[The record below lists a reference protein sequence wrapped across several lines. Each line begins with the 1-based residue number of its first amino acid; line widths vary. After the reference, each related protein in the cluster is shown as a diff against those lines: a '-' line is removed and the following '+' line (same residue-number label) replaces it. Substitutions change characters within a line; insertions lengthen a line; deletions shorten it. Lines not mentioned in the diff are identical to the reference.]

1 MRMTVGWLEARTNPR
16 NRPAERAEH
25 AVDGHK
31 GMYAWVYPSGAV
43 VFVYRYTRPG
53 TAERRKMRLGEYGP
67 GGITLEE
74 AFDLHRQAQR
84 ELEKG
89 LDPIEEREKRRQAE
103 ELARI
108 ERAGADTVARLVE
121 QFVHR
126 RLRAERWD
134 ETRGTWVRDERAKT
148 KARKRPNQAA
158 ALLGYVPPDAPP
170 RRRKSRHK
178 AVSTFVG
185 KLGHIR
191 ARELTKRQII
201 AFLDSIVD
209 RGAPVV
215 ANRVHALLVQLFKWA
230 AGKDIIPAS
239 PLVSIERPGG
249 TEASRTRAL
258 SADEIRA
265 LWSKLDTADMAEPTK
280 LALKLLLVTG
290 QRRGEITLAEWSHF
304 DLDAKLWTI
313 PVDLLKSSHSRRANV
328 QPHVVPLS
336 EPAIDLLNRLREI
349 TGRGRYA
356 LPAHASS
363 RHTKPYSTGVLTR
376 AVRQNEKH
384 FAIPHFTPH
393 DLRRTCRTGLSQL
406 KVAPHIAE
414 RVLNHAP
421 PKMEGTYDMYE
432 YLEEK
437 RLALELWAT
446 HLTAIVEGQQLAAIL
461 MDNCSES
468 ANVAAAE

>member
-1 MRMTVGWLEARTNPR
+1 MKITAGWLDSRKLAR
-16 NRPAERAEH
+16 NRRQDRQEVPIE
-25 AVDGHK
+25 GHR
-31 GMYAWVYPSGAV
+31 GMYAWVYPSGAI

-53 TAERRKMRLGEYGP
+53 TTERRKMRLGEYGK

-74 AFDLHRQAQR
+74 AFDLHRHAQR

-103 ELARI
+103 ERARS

-134 ETRGTWVRDERAKT
+134 ESRGTWVRDERAKT

-158 ALLGYVPPDAPP
+158 ALLGYAPPDAAPRKRKG
-170 RRRKSRHK
+170 RRRP
-178 AVSTFVG
+178 VPTFVD
-185 KLGHIR
+185 KLGHIK
-191 ARELTKRQII
+191 APELTKRQII

-230 AGKDIIPAS
+230 AAKDIIPAS

-249 TEASRTRAL
+249 PEASRTRAL

-265 LWSKLDTADMAEPTK
+265 FWSKLDTADMAEPTK
-280 LALKLLLVTG
+280 LALKLLLLTG
-290 QRRGEITLAEWSHF
+290 QRRGEITLAAWSHF
-304 DLDAKLWTI
+304 DLNAKLWTI

-328 QPHVVPLS
+328 QPHAVPLA
-336 EPAIDLLNRLREI
+336 EPAIKILDRLREI
-349 TGRGRYA
+349 TGNGRFV

-363 RHTKPYSTGVLTR
+363 RHSKPYSAGVLTR
-376 AVRQNEKH
+376 AVHQNEKH
-384 FAIPHFTPH
+384 FSIPHFTPH

-432 YLEEK
+432 YLDEK
-437 RLALELWAT
+437 RVALERWAT
-446 HLTAIVEGQQLAAIL
+446 HLTAIVEGLEDSFQARA
-461 MDNCSES
+461 
-468 ANVAAAE
+468 